1 MRHMWNLYI
10 VSHHPH
16 LPGTWSLNFLEDKF
30 TVDRSLRLI
39 QYQYFK
45 NGNVGSAFKI
55 RTEPDCFFPPAAT
68 LSGHP
73 VPTLYLHF
81 LFHRQ
86 PEQTLETASRAMSLP
101 RRCPSSDSQSHQLP
115 KMQKNLSV
123 VYSILLIGSASL
135 LYISLSRYFSDFPA
149 ALTLTG
155 FPDGP
160 CMCQASSHIRA
171 FIVALLCLG
180 PALRDGCMAD
190 CWCLSSL
197 CTRVTTS
204 VKPHPNRDC

>member
-1 MRHMWNLYI
+1 MWNLYI
-10 VSHHPH
+10 VSHHPY
-16 LPGTWSLNFLEDKF
+16 LPGTQLLNFLEDKS
-30 TVDRSLRLI
+30 TVDRSFRLI
-39 QYQYFK
+39 QYQYFQ

-55 RTEPDCFFPPAAT
+55 RAEPDCFFPPAVT
-68 LSGHP
+68 LSGLP
-73 VPTLYLHF
+73 VPTLYLHS

-86 PEQTLETASRAMSLP
+86 PEQTLETVSRVMSLP
-101 RRCPSSDSQSHQLP
+101 RLCPSSDSQSHQLQ

-135 LYISLSRYFSDFPA
+135 LYISLSLSRYFSDFAA

-171 FIVALLCLG
+171 LIVALLCLG
-180 PALRDGCMAD
+180 PAPRDGCLAD
-190 CWCLSSL
+190 CWCLSGL

-204 VKPHPNRDC
+204 VKPHPTRDC